1 MNKVAPQ
8 KCEIQPLHCR
18 SEPVDGV
25 DIPTAKK
32 PSVAQEGARVKEG
45 IPYCQ
50 KGTGVFA
57 NPLYIDM
64 IRLDWICTKF
74 TVYI

>member
-1 MNKVAPQ
+1 M
-8 KCEIQPLHCR
+8 
-18 SEPVDGV
+18 DGV

-64 IRLDWICTKF
+64 IRLDWICIKF